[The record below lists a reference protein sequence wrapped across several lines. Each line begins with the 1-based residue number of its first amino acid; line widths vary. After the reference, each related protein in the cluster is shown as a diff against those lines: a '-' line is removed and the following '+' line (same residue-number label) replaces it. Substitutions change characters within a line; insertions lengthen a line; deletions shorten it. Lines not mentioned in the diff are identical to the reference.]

1 MIFVY
6 VGLIAAA
13 VILVAYFVGKRAR
26 MNPEKFMEAVNAR
39 LAEAHPDLKVI
50 ETNGLEMKIE
60 KDGEAHTVFWDNAYM
75 VYVRNPGYCNEI
87 IDDFLKA
94 LTGKPELPATW
105 DEARPRLLPALKSRA
120 YLDEIAKIAD
130 GAEYLEKLVA
140 LDYRDGLC
148 ILLAIDSELTVAFA
162 TKDQLADWQVSPE
175 QALDVAIEN
184 LGKLTGP
191 LWPDAVE
198 TASQTGYFVFNT
210 LDGYDASRLLLPDFY
225 ERASRALGCT
235 RIAVGTPNRDFIIA
249 YPADSSN
256 LKMVADKV
264 RADFQSYDHAIS
276 PDMIYLPE

>member
-13 VILVAYFVGKRAR
+13 VMLVAFFLGRRAR
-26 MNPEKFMEAVNAR
+26 ITPEKFVEAVNAR
-39 LAEAHPDLKVI
+39 LVEAHPDLKVI
-50 ETNGLEMKIE
+50 ETNGFEMKIE

-105 DEARPRLLPALKSRA
+105 DEARSRLLPSLKSRA
-120 YLDEIAKIAD
+120 YLEEVGKMAN
-130 GAEYLEKLVA
+130 GAEFVEKLVV
-140 LDYRDGLC
+140 LDYKGDLC
-148 ILLAIDSELTVAFA
+148 VFIAIDSELTVAFA
-162 TKDQLADWQVSPE
+162 TKDQLADWGVSAE
-175 QALDVAIEN
+175 HALEVAIEN

-198 TASQTGYFVFNT
+198 TASKSGYFAFNT

-249 YPADSSN
+249 YPADN
-256 LKMVADKV
+256 PALDKVAGKV
-264 RADFQSYDHAIS
+264 RADYQSYDHAIS
-276 PDMIYLPE
+276 PDMIHLPE